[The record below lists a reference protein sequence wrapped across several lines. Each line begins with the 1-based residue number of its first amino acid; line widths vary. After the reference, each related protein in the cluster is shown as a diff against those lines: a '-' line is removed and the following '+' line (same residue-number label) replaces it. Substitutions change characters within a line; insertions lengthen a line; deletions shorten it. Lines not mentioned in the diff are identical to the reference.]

1 MPPSEPGATD
11 ARKHRDCGQPGV
23 SPGSARG
30 QPEGNREQPGSAGNV
45 GQEILQRTNTKI
57 TLLQGP
63 NGLRGSATA

>member
-11 ARKHRDCGQPGV
+11 ARKHRDCGQPAGQPGV
-23 SPGSARG
+23 S
-30 QPEGNREQPGSAGNV
+30 REQPGSAGNV